1 MRLACRK
8 HVEKCK
14 GFDIDLMRFLYEM
27 WTFNG
32 SQILMY
38 ALAKYECAGQ
48 IRAQTH
54 VLHV

>member
-38 ALAKYECAGQ
+38 ALAKHECSGQ